1 MTSQNTGMNTII
13 HNLDY
18 ILNGIFIWLTTLFA
32 FKLPTIP
39 MLYFILSAFNITH
52 ILPYLQAGVYSLA
65 MLVSIF
71 TLEKLSMEMKL
82 YSKFKKWKDKK

>member
-1 MTSQNTGMNTII
+1 MTSQNTEMNALT

-39 MLYFILSAFNITH
+39 MLSFILTVFNITH
-52 ILPYLQAGVYSLA
+52 ILPYLQAGVYLLA

-71 TLEKLSMEMKL
+71 TLVKLSMEMKL
-82 YSKFKKWKDKK
+82 FSKFKKWRDKK